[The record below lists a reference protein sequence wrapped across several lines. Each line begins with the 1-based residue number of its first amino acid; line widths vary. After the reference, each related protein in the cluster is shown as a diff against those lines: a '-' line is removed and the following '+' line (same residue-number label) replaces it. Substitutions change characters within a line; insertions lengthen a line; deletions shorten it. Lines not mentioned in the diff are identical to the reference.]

1 MKNFKLTLS
10 LFILLS
16 SLVVAQDDS
25 SEKTINVF
33 GHLGQVSPLTS
44 ADRASYNAGSSIGI
58 NLSFPNKEIKI
69 FKHPFSMG
77 MELNFSKLD
86 ENQSH
91 NDLEINSLVFQLLT
105 AFDKLPVDF
114 SFGFALSDV
123 SAQQIAGSA
132 IIDISHK
139 LPNVGVLK
147 KLDLS
152 IGFRFQQVFDIQK
165 NYRVK
170 HMHGLY
176 GLNLKF
182 GKAIKFNKK

>member
-1 MKNFKLTLS
+1 MKNFKLL
-10 LFILLS
+10 LILMMLLS
-16 SLVVAQDDS
+16 SFMIAQDVTSD
-25 SEKTINVF
+25 KTINIF
-33 GHLGQVSPLTS
+33 GHIGQMSPLTS
-44 ADRASYNAGSSIGI
+44 ADRASYNAGASLGL
-58 NLSFPNKEIKI
+58 NLSFPDKEITI

-86 ENQSH
+86 GNQS

-114 SFGFALSDV
+114 SFGFALSDIE
-123 SAQQIAGSA
+123 AQQIAGSG
-132 IIDISHK
+132 IVDISHK
-139 LPNVGVLK
+139 LPLK

-152 IGFRFQQVFDIQK
+152 IGIRFQQVFDIQR

-176 GLNLKF
+176 GLNIKF
-182 GKAIKFNKK
+182 GKAIKYNKK

>member
-1 MKNFKLTLS
+1 MKNFKLLLS
-10 LFILLS
+10 LMMLLS
-16 SLVVAQDDS
+16 SFIIASD
-25 SEKTINVF
+25 KTINVF
-33 GHLGQVSPLTS
+33 GHVGQMSPLTS
-44 ADRASYNAGSSIGI
+44 ADRASYNAGSSMGI
-58 NLSFPNKEIKI
+58 NLSFPDKEIKI

-86 ENQSH
+86 GNQS

-114 SFGFALSDV
+114 SFGFALSDIE
-123 SAQQIAGSA
+123 AQQIAGSG
-132 IIDISHK
+132 IVDISHK
-139 LPNVGVLK
+139 LPLK

-152 IGFRFQQVFDIQK
+152 IGIRFQQVFDIQR

-176 GLNLKF
+176 GLNIKF
-182 GKAIKFNKK
+182 GKAIKYNKK

>member
-44 ADRASYNAGSSIGI
+44 KYRAQYNAGSSMGI
-58 NLSFPNKEIKI
+58 NLSFPDKKIKI

-86 ENQSH
+86 GNQSDD
-91 NDLEINSLVFQLLT
+91 NLEIHSLIFQLLT

-114 SFGFALSDV
+114 TFGFGILNVAE
-123 SAQQIAGSA
+123 QQLHASG

-139 LPNVGVLK
+139 LPLK
-147 KLDLS
+147 NLDLS
-152 IGFRFQQVFDIQK
+152 VGIRFQQVFDLQK
-165 NYRVK
+165 NYRVE
-170 HMHGLY
+170 HRQALY

-182 GKAIKFNKK
+182 GKTIKYNKK

>member
-1 MKNFKLTLS
+1 MKTFKLILS
-10 LFILLS
+10 LFILLNS
-16 SLVVAQDDS
+16 FVIAQDNS
-25 SEKTINVF
+25 SEKTINIF
-33 GHLGQVSPLTS
+33 GYLGQVSPLTS
-44 ADRASYNAGSSIGI
+44 ADRAKYNAGSSIGI

-77 MELNFSKLD
+77 MELNFSKFNA
-86 ENQSH
+86 NQSH

-114 SFGFALSDV
+114 SFGFSLSDV

-139 LPNVGVLK
+139 LPLK

-152 IGFRFQQVFDIQK
+152 IGIRFQQVIDIQK
-165 NYRVK
+165 NYRFK

-182 GKAIKFNKK
+182 GKTIKFNKK